1 MQAESANET
10 GVALVLGGGGVL
22 LVAGR
27 PSTQSAH
34 ESRSCS
40 DDQPRW
46 LLWLAAA
53 IPEAITVVR

>member
-1 MQAESANET
+1 MQAESTNET

-27 PSTQSAH
+27 LSIQSAH

-46 LLWLAAA
+46 LAAA